1 LKEVAM
7 KKTALL
13 NRDVSEVIASLGHT
27 DMLIVCDAGFPVPP
41 GVRRIDLAVTANLPP
56 FLETLKTI
64 LTELEVEKTIVAEE
78 TTQVSPDLFQK
89 IVELFLGL
97 PMDTMPHIEFKKV
110 AREARAAVRT
120 GEFTPYANI
129 ILVCGVPYA

>member
-1 LKEVAM
+1 M

-13 NRDVSEVIASLGHT
+13 NKDVSEVIASLGHT
-27 DMLIVCDAGFPVPP
+27 DMLVVCDAGFPVPP

-56 FLETLKTI
+56 FLETLKVI
-64 LTELEVEKTIVAEE
+64 LTELEVEKIIVAEE
-78 TTQVSPDLFQK
+78 TKRVSPQLFASIK
-89 IVELFLGL
+89 ELFPDL
-97 PMDTMPHIEFKKV
+97 PLELMPHVEFKKV

>member
-1 LKEVAM
+1 M

-27 DMLIVCDAGFPVPP
+27 DMLVVCDGGFPVPP
-41 GVRRIDLAVTANLPP
+41 GVRRIDLAVTANIPP

-64 LTELEVEKTIVAEE
+64 LTELEVEKIIVADE
-78 TTQVSPDLFQK
+78 TREVSP
-89 IVELFLGL
+89 ELFKEIEELFPGI
-97 PMDTMPHIEFKKV
+97 PMETMPHIEFKKV
-110 AREARAAVRT
+110 ACDARAAVRT
-120 GEFTPYANI
+120 GEFTAYANI

>member
-1 LKEVAM
+1 M
-7 KKTALL
+7 KKAALL
-13 NRDVSEVIASLGHT
+13 NKDVSEVIASLGHT
-27 DMLIVCDAGFPVPP
+27 DMFIVCDAGFPVPP

-56 FLETLKTI
+56 FRETLETI
-64 LTELEVEKTIVAEE
+64 LTELEVEKIIVAEE
-78 TTQVSPDLFQK
+78 TRQVSPELFQR
-89 IVELFLGL
+89 IVELFSGL

-110 AREARAAVRT
+110 ARDARAAVRT

>member
-1 LKEVAM
+1 M

-13 NRDVSEVIASLGHT
+13 NKDVSEVIASLGHT

-64 LTELEVEKTIVAEE
+64 LTELEVEKIIVAEE
-78 TTQVSPDLFQK
+78 TKRVSPELFQK
-89 IVELFLGL
+89 IMELFPGL
-97 PMDTMPHIEFKKV
+97 PMDTMPHVEFKKV

>member
-1 LKEVAM
+1 M

-27 DMLIVCDAGFPVPP
+27 DMLVVCDAGFPVPP

-64 LTELEVEKTIVAEE
+64 LTELDVERVIIAEE
-78 TTQVSPDLFQK
+78 TRQVSPDLFRK
-89 IVELFLGL
+89 IEGLFPGVPLETL
-97 PMDTMPHIEFKKV
+97 PHVEFKKS

>member
-1 LKEVAM
+1 M

-27 DMLIVCDAGFPVPP
+27 DMLVVCDAGFPVPP

-56 FLETLKTI
+56 FLETLKAI
-64 LTELEVEKTIVAEE
+64 LTELEVEKIIVAEQ
-78 TTQVSPDLFQK
+78 TRQVSPDHFRK
-89 IVELFLGL
+89 IEALLPGI
-97 PMDTMPHIEFKKV
+97 PMDTMAHVEFKKL
-110 AREARAAVRT
+110 AQEARAAVRT